1 MSSNVTLRPAQRSD
15 IPTLAHIANAANA
28 QSGLHRRVALY
39 QDQNPIGYYHWR
51 LNIIRQ
57 RFATPDLRTIVAED
71 SSSGEILGLASWVV
85 EGSDTA
91 LYKDWVG
98 ESTWADWLEGKLIWV
113 EKTWCRY
120 VMDRCI
126 DYKFLDRFMAAFLGT
141 EKAVRPACLHLHLI
155 VVEPSTQSRG
165 VGRMLVD
172 WGKELAVREG
182 LPLFLEA
189 NLEAT
194 GFYEKGGFSRLSKD
208 VVVSPDG
215 QEPVRIPVFVWEG
228 KQREGCWLER
238 DRNFKGGEERWRWR
252 DDVLPK

>member
-1 MSSNVTLRPAQRSD
+1 MSSNVTLRLAQRSD
-15 IPTLAHIANAANA
+15 ISTLAHIANAGNA
-28 QSGLHRRVALY
+28 QSALHRRIALCR
-39 QDQNPIGYYHWR
+39 DQHPIDYYHWR

-71 SSSGEILGLASWVV
+71 SSSSEILGLASWVV

-91 LYKDWVG
+91 LYKQWVG
-98 ESTWADWLEGKLIWV
+98 ESTWADWLEGKLVWA

-120 VMDRCI
+120 VMDKSI
-126 DYKFLDRFMAAFLGT
+126 DYKFLNRYMAAFQGT
-141 EKAVRPACLHLHLI
+141 AKSARPACLHLHLI
-155 VVEPSTQSRG
+155 VVKPSTQSRG

-194 GFYEKGGFSRLSKD
+194 GFYEKSGFSRLGKD
-208 VVVSPDG
+208 LVVSPDG
-215 QEPVRIPVFVWEG
+215 QESIRIPVFVWEG
-228 KQREGCWLER
+228 EQRVGRWLER
-238 DRNFKGGEERWRWR
+238 DENVDGVGERWRWR
-252 DDVLPK
+252 DNVLSE